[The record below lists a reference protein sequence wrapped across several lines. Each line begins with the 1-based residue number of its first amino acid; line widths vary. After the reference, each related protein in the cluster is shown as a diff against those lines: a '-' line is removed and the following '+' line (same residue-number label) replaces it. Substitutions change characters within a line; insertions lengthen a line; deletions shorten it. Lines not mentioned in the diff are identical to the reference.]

1 MRRSLSYAD
10 AVKMLGGGE
19 IALVKVLD
27 QFSAVDRL
35 LPGIDLIGASKELV
49 RAGNELLTK
58 LGERLR
64 GTDRLTRTE
73 RLQAAHAV
81 IVLTAY
87 FDTLQGALADLPP
100 GHSAQMA
107 RAEQISVAGGSV
119 NAGLRGIAGALIS
132 VVPVQPAPVQ
142 SHEALRDQLEEFYA
156 DLSSHV
162 LAFTAGLSS
171 WEALGEAERRRLS
184 ERLRDSVPSLAVGR
198 YEELF
203 RRLAGDCLE
212 FGIWAD
218 MFEHQ
223 ATRSELRNGL
233 AGLESLLESVAS
245 GRVPDQRLAALA
257 RTYRAA
263 LNRPIAPSG
272 EVPAELQIPTLG
284 EGYIDHRIR
293 VAEVGA
299 SSEPG
304 RDSWWND
311 IPVRHDAYRFLAG
324 YLTCP
329 SAQEAPL
336 IMFGQPGSGKS
347 ILTRV
352 LAARLP
358 TGDFLPVRVEL
369 RQVPAEADLQD
380 QIEFAIRDATGE
392 RVSWPR
398 LVESCDGALPVVML
412 DGFDE
417 LLQATGIAQTDFLL
431 RVLAFQER
439 EADQGRPVVVIVT
452 SRIAV
457 SDRARI
463 PQGAVAIRLEPF
475 DEDQVTAW
483 LKVWRRANAGPLA
496 ERGMRPL
503 PADVAFNHRELAEQ
517 PLLLLM
523 LALYDADANAL
534 QRQSAE
540 LGQTELYERLL
551 KDFARREIHKHSVG
565 LADTDLE
572 QAVEAELLR
581 LSVVAFAMFN
591 RRSQWVSEGDLDADL
606 SALLGRRDAGQSS
619 GLRAPLTPAQL
630 AVGRFFFVHESHATR
645 DETLLQTYE
654 FLHATFGEFLVSRLV
669 TQILTNMVAREAA
682 AAGWPLGGVEDGL
695 LHALLSFEVLTA
707 RAPIVAFLS
716 DLLAR
721 LDARNKQVL
730 TDLLLR
736 LHSRA
741 LYPRTESAY
750 HGYEPL
756 GLTVTGRHAAWSA
769 NLVVLAVLTAGQIT
783 GSQLFPD
790 APDPAIA
797 WRDQSMMW
805 RSQLSSEESFGLNHT
820 IALERVWESQR
831 RNIRLWRDDG
841 TFTVPAPDIYWTY
854 NIPPGHPN
862 RRGIFAWAGHGP
874 SALLRKA
881 NFTAGKSDDYMY
893 LGLELLGDTFPTVAN
908 IFVTLDTD
916 RPVSAVQVLL
926 AALIAP
932 YRDSSQTSSAYSDL
946 ARVTHVLASPSN
958 LEHDYGGYL
967 KAALTILV
975 SAARSGAASLASLE
989 PLIEVVN
996 LSPEDI
1002 QLTDLFKQ
1010 LNQVVRDRQ
1019 LGTDSMGDHGT
1030 S

>member
-1 MRRSLSYAD
+1 MHRSLSYAD

-27 QFSAVDRL
+27 RFSAVDRL
-35 LPGIDLIGASKELV
+35 MPGIDLIAATRELV
-49 RAGNELLTK
+49 RTGGELLTR

-73 RLQAAHAV
+73 RLRAAHAV

-87 FDTLQGALADLPP
+87 FDTLQGVFAELPP
-100 GHSAQMA
+100 AHPVRLAK
-107 RAEQISVAGGSV
+107 AEQVSVAGGSV
-119 NAGLRGIAGALIS
+119 DSGLRGIADALIS

-142 SHEALRDQLEEFYA
+142 SHEVLVELLEGFYG
-156 DLSSHV
+156 DLSGHV
-162 LAFTAGLSS
+162 LAFLPGLSS
-171 WEALGEAERRRLS
+171 WEALGEAQRGQLS
-184 ERLRDSVPSLAVGR
+184 ERLRDSVPGLAVGQ

-203 RRLAGDCLE
+203 RRLAGDCPE
-212 FGIWAD
+212 FAIWAD

-245 GRVPDQRLAALA
+245 GRVPDQRRAALA

-263 LNRPIAPSG
+263 LTRPIAPSG
-272 EVPAELQIPTLG
+272 DGPAELQIPALG

-311 IPVRHDAYRFLAG
+311 MPVRDDAYRFLAG

-329 SAQEAPL
+329 AAQDAPL
-336 IMFGQPGSGKS
+336 ILLGQPGSGKS
-347 ILTRV
+347 ILTRI

-358 TGDFLPVRVEL
+358 AGDFLPVRVEL

-380 QIEFAIRDATGE
+380 QIEFAVRHATGE

-417 LLQATGIAQTDFLL
+417 LLQATGVTQTDFLL

-439 EADQGRPVVVIVT
+439 EADQGRPVAVIVT
-452 SRIAV
+452 SRTAV
-457 SDRARI
+457 TNRARI

-483 LKVWRRANAGPLA
+483 LEVWRRANTAVLAG
-496 ERGMRPL
+496 RGLRPL
-503 PADVAFNHRELAEQ
+503 PADVALSHRELAEQ

-523 LALYDADANAL
+523 LALYDADGNAL
-534 QRQSAE
+534 QRRSAG
-540 LGQTELYERLL
+540 LGRTELYERLL
-551 KDFARREIHKHSVG
+551 KEFAGREIRKHSAG
-565 LADTDLE
+565 LPDADLE
-572 QAVEAELLR
+572 RAVEAELLR

-591 RRSQWVSEGDLDADL
+591 RRSQWVSEGDLDGDL
-606 SALLGRRDAGQSS
+606 SALLGSRGAGQPS
-619 GLRAPLTPAQL
+619 GLRAALTPAQL

-645 DETLLQTYE
+645 GETPLQTYE

-669 TQILTNMVAREAA
+669 TQILTGMAVREAA
-682 AAGWPLGGVEDGL
+682 TAGSPLGGIDDGL
-695 LHALLSFEVLTA
+695 LHALLSFAVLTA
-707 RAPIVAFLS
+707 RGPVVAFLG
-716 DLLAR
+716 DLLGR
-721 LDARNKQVL
+721 LDARQRQVL

-736 LHSRA
+736 LHGRA
-741 LYPRTESAY
+741 LYPRTDSAY
-750 HGYEPL
+750 NGYHPL
-756 GLTVTGRHAAWSA
+756 GLTVTARHAAWSA

-783 GSQLFPD
+783 GSQLFPYD
-790 APDPAIA
+790 PDPAIP
-797 WRDQSMMW
+797 WRNQSMMW
-805 RSQLSSEESFGLNHT
+805 RSQLSSEEWYGLHHG
-820 IALERVWESQR
+820 IALERVWEGQR
-831 RNIRLWRDDG
+831 RNICLWRDDG

-862 RRGIFAWAGHGP
+862 RRGIFAWTGHGP
-874 SALLRKA
+874 PALLRKA
-881 NFTAGKSDDYMY
+881 NFTTGKSDDFMY
-893 LGLELLGDTFPTVAN
+893 HGLQLLGDAFPTAAN
-908 IFVTLDTD
+908 VFITLDTD

-926 AALIAP
+926 AALLAP
-932 YRDSSQTSSAYSDL
+932 YREGSQPSSAYSDL
-946 ARVTHVLASPSN
+946 ARVTRELASPSN
-958 LEHDYGGYL
+958 LEDDYGGYL
-967 KAALTILV
+967 KVALTVLL
-975 SAARSGAASLASLE
+975 SAAESGAASPASLE
-989 PLIEVVN
+989 PLIEAVN
-996 LSPEDI
+996 VSAEDP
-1002 QLTDLFKQ
+1002 QVTDLLTRLSGLIRGLQANHK
-1010 LNQVVRDRQ
+1010 R
-1019 LGTDSMGDHGT
+1019 T
-1030 S
+1030 